1 MKRCVSYCDNHERQA
16 NRKYGVKADRRN
28 ERRRDNVSTAFCEA
42 PAAGIATRINELH
55 AAHLR
60 AARKMGEYAIECG
73 RLLIEARASIPQ
85 GSWLEWLKA
94 NCPDIRKS
102 QAYNYMKVA
111 RENPNFQRGG
121 NFSIRGLMK
130 TMSEDDADESRH
142 GVAKRGR
149 TQRTL
154 WGRLTIFE
162 VAEAYNLRPPTLFDV
177 VEADLAMAVEHWQ
190 NLLAATEGYRSLT
203 PSQKRILAEGD
214 EADPRLQS
222 LRLDELWYALEEPD
236 GERSHL
242 GIKRD
247 EVLEVIKN
255 GMPAEPSMSNRK
267 YVEGIAAKLPAEAAP
282 SEPICYGER
291 ESLLVLAD
299 SLQAEADRLRSLKS
313 DRDRQER
320 QCEIGAK

>member
-1 MKRCVSYCDNHERQA
+1 M
-16 NRKYGVKADRRN
+16 
-28 ERRRDNVSTAFCEA
+28 STAFCEA

-73 RLLIEARASIPQ
+73 RLLIEARASVPR
-85 GSWLEWLKA
+85 GSWLKWLKA

-121 NFSIRGLMK
+121 NFSIRGLMA
-130 TMSEDDADESRH
+130 TLSEDGPDKSRH
-142 GVAKRGR
+142 GGGDKGGL

-162 VAEAYNLRPPTLFDV
+162 VAETYNLRPTSLFDAI
-177 VEADLAMAVEHWQ
+177 EADLAMASEHWQ
-190 NLLAATEGYRSLT
+190 NLLEATEGYRNLS
-203 PSQKRILAEGD
+203 PSERRILAEGD
-214 EADPRLQS
+214 EADPRLRS
-222 LRLDELWYALEEPD
+222 LRLDELWYSLEDPD

-247 EVLEVIKN
+247 EALEVLKN
-255 GMPAEPSMSNRK
+255 GMPTEPSMSNRK
-267 YVEGIAAKLPAEAAP
+267 YVESVAAKMPAEGAP

-299 SLQAEADRLRSLKS
+299 SLQAEADRLRSLTAVKF
-313 DRDRQER
+313 RER
-320 QCEIGAK
+320 PQPAAVM